1 MSKHEGE
8 VGFGTSR
15 SAWFAVSGKPSS
27 RTSPPAAPP
36 AHPPTPGPIQLVPI
50 GPISNKQCRFVWLW
64 LWLWLWLWRVRVGRL
79 PAVQW

>member
-1 MSKHEGE
+1 MREKWALAPAGRPGSPSAG
-8 VGFGTSR
+8 SR
-15 SAWFAVSGKPSS
+15 
-27 RTSPPAAPP
+27 PAGP
-36 AHPPTPGPIQLVPI
+36 AHLQPHPPTPGPIQLVPI